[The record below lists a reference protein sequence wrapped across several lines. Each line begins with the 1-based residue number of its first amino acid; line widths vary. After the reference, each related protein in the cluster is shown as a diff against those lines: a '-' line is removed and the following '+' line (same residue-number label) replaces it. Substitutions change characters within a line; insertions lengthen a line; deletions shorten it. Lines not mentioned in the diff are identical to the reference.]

1 MNVPEDYSEE
11 LPWSALSRRRTRST
25 VLFLTVMLLVAFL
38 IGFIFDLGPEPQGSD
53 VLSDVGDF
61 PSDHIWINTS
71 EPLSLYDQLSRH
83 VVVLYFCNLETLSDL
98 EYCQRLEQVH
108 EEFREQ
114 PLAVIA
120 AVRTGET
127 DIDRLTDTMDDW
139 GIEFPVLVDDRGMVS
154 RRFNVGTIPALLV
167 LDARARVSARF
178 FLGWDRADL
187 SGIVEDLLQ
196 QLRAMRYTDIRVFRP
211 DGGHYLPETL
221 DRSEGSLGGN
231 S

>member
-1 MNVPEDYSEE
+1 MNGPEEYSRE
-11 LPWSALSRRRTRST
+11 LPRSALSRRRTRSSI
-25 VLFLTVMLLVAFL
+25 LFLAVILLVAFL
-38 IGFIFDLGPEPQGSD
+38 IGFIFDLGPEPPGSD

-83 VVVLYFCNLETLSDL
+83 VIVLFFCNLETLSDL
-98 EYCQRLEQVH
+98 EYCQRLEHMQD
-108 EEFREQ
+108 EFREQ

-120 AVRTGET
+120 AVRTEET
-127 DIDRLTDTMDDW
+127 DIDRLTDTIDDW
-139 GIEFPVLVDDRGMVS
+139 GIEFPVVVDDRGMVT

-178 FLGWDRADL
+178 FIGWDRADL

-196 QLRAMRYTDIRVFRP
+196 QLRAMRYTDIRIYHP
-211 DGGHYLPETL
+211 DGGRYLPGTV
-221 DRSEGSLGGN
+221 DRPEGSMGGN